1 MLIEATRPIRV
12 LIPDGELR
20 LDPGRPMDLPEAQ
33 ALKLLVK
40 AGGHV
45 RRVEP
50 ITALNLDQL
59 RPGVWVEWESP
70 LLGHCHGHVA
80 MSPEDGWF
88 VVRGHS
94 VTGNLALIH
103 SGWDVRVIPGPP
115 PTETSPPIPPRLE
128 LG

>member
-1 MLIEATRPIRV
+1 MRSCILQHALGEGLYFVR
-12 LIPDGELR
+12 DGMPFSL
-20 LDPGRPMDLPEAQ
+20 GTGY
-33 ALKLLVK
+33 LVP
-40 AGGHV
+40 AIV
-45 RRVEP
+45 
-50 ITALNLDQL
+50 NLDQL

-103 SGWDVRVIPGPP
+103 IGWEVRVMPGPP
-115 PTETSPPIPPRLE
+115 PTENSPPRPPSLE
-128 LG
+128 LW

>member
-1 MLIEATRPIRV
+1 MLIEAARPMRV
-12 LIPDGELR
+12 LIPDGEIR
-20 LDPGRPMDLPEAQ
+20 LEPGRPIDLPEDQ

-50 ITALNLDQL
+50 ITEQNLDQL
-59 RPGVWVEWESP
+59 LLGVWVEWDSP
-70 LLGHCHGHVA
+70 SLGHCQGQVA

-103 SGWDVRVIPGPP
+103 ISWDVRVIPGPP
-115 PTETSPPIPPRLE
+115 PTETSQEQSKPS
-128 LG
+128 